1 MAKKFAGAGKAM
13 TVAGTAM
20 TAAFGLTVKA
30 AIGLIKK

>member
-1 MAKKFAGAGKAM
+1 MASAGKVMTIAGAAI
-13 TVAGTAM
+13 